1 MTAKHL
7 KRRARQLARK
17 LKDGEFL
24 DTWYNGKYFSRDAQQ
39 AQAAADLAGLRAEL
53 IAIADN
59 SARKSNGT
67 ARNAAR

>member
-17 LKDGEFL
+17 LKD
-24 DTWYNGKYFSRDAQQ
+24 GKYFSRDAQQ